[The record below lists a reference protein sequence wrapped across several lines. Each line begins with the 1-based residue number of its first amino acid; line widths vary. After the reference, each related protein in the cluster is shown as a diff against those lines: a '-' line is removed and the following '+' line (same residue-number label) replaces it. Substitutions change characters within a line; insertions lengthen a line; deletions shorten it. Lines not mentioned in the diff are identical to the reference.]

1 VCSYA
6 DHIVESGQFDG
17 AQKHR
22 LKKRFGLA
30 FSTVKATKLLK
41 GLLGASGLEPGT
53 R

>member
-1 VCSYA
+1 VFLRRSHC
-6 DHIVESGQFDG
+6 ESGQFDG

-41 GLLGASGLEPGT
+41 GLLGGSNLGPDD
-53 R
+53 